1 VLGAKGKQREQAAGR
16 GELSGMGK
24 GRKEGDKAAQFRNV
38 VNDCLLN
45 LHVFVSVCSTRV
57 AVY

>member
-1 VLGAKGKQREQAAGR
+1 MEEAILVAAKEG
-16 GELSGMGK
+16 
-24 GRKEGDKAAQFRNV
+24 EGDKAAQFRNV

-45 LHVFVSVCSTRV
+45 LHVFVSV